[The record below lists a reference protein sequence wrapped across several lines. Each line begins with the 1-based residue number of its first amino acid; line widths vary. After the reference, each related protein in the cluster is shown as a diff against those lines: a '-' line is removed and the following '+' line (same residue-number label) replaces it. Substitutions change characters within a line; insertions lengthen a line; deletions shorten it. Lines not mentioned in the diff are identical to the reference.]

1 MGWKPRK
8 QRASVYT
15 KATVEQWIERMGK
28 EKLTRNGLAT
38 ALGIPATTV
47 TNKLEAYYA
56 GELND

>member
-8 QRASVYT
+8 QRASVYS
-15 KATVEQWIERMGK
+15 KEIVESWIARMSK

-56 GELND
+56 GELN